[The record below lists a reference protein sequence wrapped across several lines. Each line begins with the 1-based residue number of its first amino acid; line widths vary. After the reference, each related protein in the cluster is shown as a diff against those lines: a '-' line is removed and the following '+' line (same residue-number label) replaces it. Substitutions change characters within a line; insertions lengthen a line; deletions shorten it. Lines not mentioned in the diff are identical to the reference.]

1 MSFSANLPKETPQT
15 LWSSLKKNNSRILL
29 TIPFGV
35 SVEKMNGF
43 VSVTGGGKELPL
55 LTICV
60 ENVGNNRCTVTNMV
74 FPDVKTYTNFI
85 DSLFIDSRKNFDL
98 DEVYQWETLILKW
111 VKNFL

>member
-15 LWSSLKKNNSRILL
+15 LWSSLKKNNSRMLL

-35 SVEKMNGF
+35 TEEEMKGF

-60 ENVGNNRCTVTNMV
+60 QNVHKEKCTVTNMV

-85 DSLFIDSRKNFDL
+85 DSLFIDSRRNFDL
-98 DEVYQWETLILKW
+98 EEVYQ
-111 VKNFL
+111 